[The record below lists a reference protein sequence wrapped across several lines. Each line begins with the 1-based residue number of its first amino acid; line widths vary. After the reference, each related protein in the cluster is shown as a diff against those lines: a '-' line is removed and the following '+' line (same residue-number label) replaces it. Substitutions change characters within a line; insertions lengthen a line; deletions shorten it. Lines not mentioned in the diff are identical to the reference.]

1 MDTLETGS
9 ILFIDKPKGITS
21 FGVIR
26 ELRKKLNIRKMG
38 HAGTLD
44 PLATGL
50 LIIACGKATKR
61 ISEFMGLPKEYEV
74 EIEFGKVSD
83 TYDADGNLA
92 PFAATNFPC
101 THKDGPNLP
110 PCTHIPVC
118 DSLFSCSA
126 VPANLFSPLTTYP
139 NTKFDQALESFRGD
153 IQQTPPIYSALKVKG
168 QRAYDL
174 ARAGKEVKLEPRTVH
189 VSSIEVIKYEW
200 PFVSLRIACSKGT
213 YIRSIAHDLG
223 QLLGCG
229 GYVKE
234 LRRTK
239 IGEYRVEDAEKLVVT
254 PFSPRAN

>member
-1 MDTLETGS
+1 MPSMQNSSEPIDK

-26 ELRKKLNIRKMG
+26 ELRKKLGIKKMG

-74 EIEFGKVSD
+74 EIEFGKVSNS
-83 TYDADGNLA
+83 YDADGSVA
-92 PFAATNFPC
+92 PYTAP
-101 THKDGPNLP
+101 
-110 PCTHIPVC
+110 HIPLCAHVPVC
-118 DSLFSCSA
+118 NSIFSCSDI
-126 VPANLFSPLTTYP
+126 PSDLFSELTSYP
-139 NTKFDQALESFRGD
+139 NTKFDQALENFKGD
-153 IQQTPPIYSALKVKG
+153 ISQMPPIYSALKVNGK
-168 QRAYDL
+168 RAYDL
-174 ARAGKEVKLEPRTVH
+174 ARTGQEVRLEPRIVH

-200 PFVSLRIACSKGT
+200 PFVSLRIGCSKGT

-239 IGEYRVEDAEKLVVT
+239 IGEYRIEDAEKIEVT
-254 PFSPRAN
+254 PYVMRRDSK